1 MICPG
6 HHSDFILR
14 HQECDEAERRAES
27 QHGQLGL
34 LGLGNLFSFIY
45 LIKAGN

>member
-6 HHSDFILR
+6 LHSDFILR
-14 HQECDEAERRAES
+14 HQECDEAERRAGS
-27 QHGQLGL
+27 QHGL